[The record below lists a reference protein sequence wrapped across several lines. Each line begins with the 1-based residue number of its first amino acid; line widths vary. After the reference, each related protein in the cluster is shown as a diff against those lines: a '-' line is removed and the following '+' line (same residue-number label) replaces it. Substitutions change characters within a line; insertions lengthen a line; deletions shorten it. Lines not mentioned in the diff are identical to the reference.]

1 MFIAKYFEIKKI
13 FTPLLI
19 FLIFAATQIFA
30 DEIIIDGITRTYTLF
45 IPENSNGKNFPLLI
59 ALHGGGGTGEGMM
72 KLTDFNDFA
81 DAYGFAVVYPDGYEK
96 HWNDRRD
103 VNRTYINGKEIDDVK
118 FLTSLIDTLVF
129 KYNIDSDHVFVT
141 GISNG
146 GAMSF
151 YLALNAT
158 EKFAGAAP
166 VAISMPTHMIND
178 NANVMPI
185 PMMIIF
191 GDEDP
196 LVPFNGGE
204 ISLWNIKRGKV
215 IPVKDAVGFWV
226 KNNNCNEEPEV
237 MYINKK
243 MDKTKAIKYV
253 YSPKQDGAEVVYWL
267 IEGGGHTW
275 PGGWQ
280 YLPKFVVGVTSRE
293 INASKEI
300 LKFFESVS
308 K

>member
-1 MFIAKYFEIKKI
+1 MKNI
-13 FTPLLI
+13 FTTLLI
-19 FLIFAATQIFA
+19 YLILATTQIFA
-30 DEIIIDGITRTYTLF
+30 DEIIVDGMTRTYTLF

-59 ALHGGGGTGEGMM
+59 ALHGGGGTGEGMK
-72 KLTDFNDFA
+72 KLTDFNNYA
-81 DAYGFAVVYPDGYEK
+81 DEYGFAVVYPNGFEK
-96 HWNDRRD
+96 HWNDRRE
-103 VNRTYINGKEIDDVK
+103 VNRKYTNGKEIDDVK
-118 FLTSLIDTLVF
+118 FLTNLIDTLVF
-129 KYNIDSDHVFVT
+129 KYNIDSNRVFVS

-151 YLALNAT
+151 YLALNAP

-178 NANVMPI
+178 DTNVTPI
-185 PMMIIF
+185 PIMIIF

-196 LVPFNGGE
+196 LVPYNGGE
-204 ISLWNIKRGKV
+204 ISIGKIKRGKV
-215 IPVKDAVGFWV
+215 IPVNDAVDFWV

-237 MYINKK
+237 TYINKR
-243 MDKTKAIKYV
+243 MDKTKAVKYV
-253 YSPKQDGAEVVYWL
+253 YIPKQDGAEVVYWL

-280 YLPKFVVGVTSRE
+280 YLPKFVVGATSRE
-293 INASKEI
+293 IDACEEI